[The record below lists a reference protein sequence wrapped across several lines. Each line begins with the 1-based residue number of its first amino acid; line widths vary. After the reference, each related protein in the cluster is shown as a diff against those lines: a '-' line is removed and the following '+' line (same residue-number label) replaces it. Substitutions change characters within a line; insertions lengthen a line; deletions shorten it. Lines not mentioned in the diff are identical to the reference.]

1 MSAKDLLLNE
11 KQKKRKNSFCFLSL
25 TFVLYKIEYDP
36 PFFVVINQKLWI
48 NNKQELVWNHPF

>member
-25 TFVLYKIEYDP
+25 TFVLHKIEYDP
-36 PFFVVINQKLWI
+36 PFFVVINQKIWI
-48 NNKQELVWNHPF
+48 KNKQELVWNHAF